1 MRRDGVTASAKL
13 LVSTARTLF
22 EASINGSEVVQ
33 QGMRDRLLAEFTKM
47 LSDPARFLP
56 DIMFQKGWRGLD
68 NYAED
73 SKTGPVRIA
82 QIMLNKDPDLV
93 PKRHSR
99 VPYAIRKQNPNR
111 DEETLF
117 NRTLPMMDFVN
128 RLEEPDIR
136 YYLERQVGPAVD
148 RFTGV
153 VQSVS
158 IELGELIEEAELKA
172 KSSMLSA
179 DKCFICKKS
188 ILSDVYI
195 CTECRTPDNEY
206 LLGRSLRDYDN
217 EWTRAL
223 DQVSYQ
229 Q

>member
-13 LVSTARTLF
+13 LVSTARALF
-22 EASINGSEVVQ
+22 EASINGEEVVQ
-33 QGMRDRLLAEFTKM
+33 QQMRSRLLTEFTKM

-56 DIMFQKGWRGLD
+56 DVMFQKGWRGLD

-99 VPYAIRKQNPNR
+99 VSYAIRKQNANR
-111 DEETLF
+111 DDETLF
-117 NRTLPMMDFVN
+117 DRSLPMMDFVN
-128 RLEEPDIR
+128 RLEQPDIR
-136 YYLERQVGPAVD
+136 YYLEKQIGPAVD

-158 IELGELIEEAELKA
+158 VDLGELIEEAELRANSA
-172 KSSMLSA
+172 KLDT
-179 DKCFICKKS
+179 DKCFICKKA
-188 ILSDVYI
+188 IAPDLYI
-195 CTECRTPDNEY
+195 CPKCRTPDNEY
-206 LLGRSLRDYDN
+206 LLGQTLLEFDN
-217 EWTRAL
+217 ELAQSVE
-223 DQVSYQ
+223 QVSF
-229 Q
+229 